1 MERKQQEVLI
11 GKNIYPLT
19 ISLMNHLAHTIKN
32 MDDAYRSTLLPPTTG
47 NLQVA
52 SRPRPSRWP
61 RQSALR
67 SIVRKQINGHYTGHC
82 CALVF
87 VNLPI
92 NLEAGWFTNGEC
104 PSQKTTREHLLAP
117 MMNELESNS
126 QMIFILICTTGRLME
141 SPNLSSTVVQKQIR
155 NQFSKSHQ
163 KFRGSKIKNEG
174 QQLGQTWHGWPR
186 LPKRPAKGC

>member
-1 MERKQQEVLI
+1 
-11 GKNIYPLT
+11 
-19 ISLMNHLAHTIKN
+19 

-82 CALVF
+82 CALEF

-141 SPNLSSTVVQKQIR
+141 SPNLSSTVVQPRESSLRPSSLQLQR
-155 NQFSKSHQ
+155 NVNCSCTSA
-163 KFRGSKIKNEG
+163 
-174 QQLGQTWHGWPR
+174 QTS
-186 LPKRPAKGC
+186 LPSSDSDSQSRTCWDLALAHHLRSR